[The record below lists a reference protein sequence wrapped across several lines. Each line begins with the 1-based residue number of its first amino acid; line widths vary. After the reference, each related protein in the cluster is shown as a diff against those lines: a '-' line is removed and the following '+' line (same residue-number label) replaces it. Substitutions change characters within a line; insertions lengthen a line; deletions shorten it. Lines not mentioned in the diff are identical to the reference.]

1 MSEKQREILETFEK
15 VVPKLNELECEKLLS
30 FGEGISFMKDRQ
42 KQEEKK
48 EQ

>member
-1 MSEKQREILETFEK
+1 MSEKQREIMETFEK
-15 VVPKLNELECEKLLS
+15 VVPKLNEMECEKLLS
-30 FGEGISFMKDRQ
+30 FGEGMAFMKQ